1 MPKFF
6 KKFAGRGI
14 YSTSAWRRAYFV
26 APWHQ
31 VGSEQ
36 VCAPTKF
43 IDENN
48 LPRKLKLHGICPV
61 CSFPTV
67 FYGFTNNL
75 RESGGCLIC
84 RSTNRQRQMAFILK
98 KTLNLP
104 VSRRFKFPPEFRIY
118 NVESN
123 GALHER
129 IKKGSNYTCSE
140 YFGTEYL
147 PGTVVQGI
155 RHEDLQNLSFPDCSF
170 DVILSSDVLEHM
182 PLPYQAHREIFRTL
196 KPGGRHIFT
205 VPFNPGSEK
214 DDIRATLVD
223 GEIIYLAEK
232 LFHGDPIRPKEGILV
247 WTIFGTE
254 MMSKLE
260 HIGYTMSAQ
269 DIYAP
274 VLGIV
279 GNGNLVFEA
288 RKPS

>member
-6 KKFAGRGI
+6 DKFAGRGI
-14 YSTSAWRRAYFV
+14 YSGLAWRRARFV
-26 APWHQ
+26 APWQQ
-31 VGSEQ
+31 VDSEQ
-36 VCAPTKF
+36 EGAPKKF

-48 LPRKLKLHGICPV
+48 LSPKLKLHGVCPV

-67 FYGFTNNL
+67 FSGFTDNL

-98 KTLNLP
+98 KALNLSA
-104 VSRRFKFPPEFRIY
+104 SRKFKFPPEFRIY

-123 GALHER
+123 GALHAR
-129 IKKGSNYTCSE
+129 LKKGSNYTCSE
-140 YFGTEYL
+140 YFGAEYS
-147 PGTVVQGI
+147 PGTVVEGV
-155 RHEDLQNLSFPDCSF
+155 RHEDLQNLSFPDSSF
-170 DVILSSDVLEHM
+170 DIILSSDVLEHM
-182 PLPYQAHREIFRTL
+182 PRPYQAHREIFRTL

-205 VPFNPGSEK
+205 VPFDPSREK
-214 DDIRATLVD
+214 DDIRATIVD
-223 GEIIYLAEK
+223 GDIVYLAEK
-232 LFHGDPIRPKEGILV
+232 LFHGDPVRPEEGILV

-260 HIGYTMSAQ
+260 RIGYTTSAQ

-274 VLGIV
+274 KLGIV

-288 RKPS
+288 RKPQ